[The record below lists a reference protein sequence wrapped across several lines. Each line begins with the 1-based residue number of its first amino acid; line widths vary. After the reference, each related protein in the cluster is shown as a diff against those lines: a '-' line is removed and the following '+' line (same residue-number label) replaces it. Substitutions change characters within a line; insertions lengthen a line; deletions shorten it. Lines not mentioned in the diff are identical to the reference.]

1 MNLAKYVS
9 WDTILSVAGGLMA
22 GLAIGSEYGWV
33 GGCWAGTGAQ
43 YLIHNFIVLNRIERN
58 QQELMLRVRLHD
70 SMETLVNKLEALR
83 KEAELNNERQP

>member
-9 WDTILSVAGGLMA
+9 WDTLLSVAGGLMA
-22 GLAIGSEYGWV
+22 GVAIGSQYGWTA
-33 GGCWAGTGAQ
+33 GCWTFTGGQ
-43 YLIHNFIVLNRIERN
+43 YLIHNFIVLHRIERN
-58 QQELMLRVRLHD
+58 QKELLLRVRLHE